1 MNQTSSFAFLGIR
14 YGSKV
19 NVDALRVSGV
29 YAIQNNT
36 NGHRYVGSSARILVR
51 ARVHL
56 KELTRGDHHCSHL
69 QNAVNK
75 YGIGAFSFLI
85 LEVVRETEELQN
97 VEQKWINECGYYN
110 TAKSS
115 RGPVGVKL
123 DLSSE
128 ERKRRSDRAKAM
140 NAGRTADEVRR
151 VTAMASAARL
161 EMGVSLETR
170 KRLSEAM
177 AGRVF
182 STAHKENIKEAL
194 RRDPRHRERQIAA
207 VQKIN
212 EVRAG
217 WSEERRKEW
226 REKISQSR
234 KGVPLSAEHRAKIS
248 SGLRAHFDT

>member
-1 MNQTSSFAFLGIR
+1 MNETSSFAFLGIR

-75 YGIGAFSFLI
+75 YGIAAFSFLI
-85 LEVVRETEELQN
+85 LEVVSDPTELQN

-115 RGPVGVKL
+115 RGPVGIKH
-123 DLSSE
+123 DLSLE
-128 ERKRRSDRAKAM
+128 ERKRRSDRAKKM
-140 NAGRTADEVRR
+140 NANRTADEIRR
-151 VTAMASAARL
+151 VTAKATAVRL
-161 EMGVSLETR
+161 EKGVSLETR

-207 VQKIN
+207 VQKMN

-217 WSEERRKEW
+217 WSEERHKEW
-226 REKISQSR
+226 
-234 KGVPLSAEHRAKIS
+234 RAKIS
-248 SGLRAHFDT
+248 RARKGLSLSVRNTEPR